1 MLNRIL
7 VVEDSRA
14 FRNYLESQ
22 LTSIGFD
29 VVLAA
34 SCADAK
40 NILDQDTSF
49 MCAVLDYC
57 LPDGEDGEIIDLV
70 LSYQLRVIILTA
82 QFNDVVRERVI
93 AKGVLDYI
101 TKDSTASVSYLRPLL
116 KRLLANHS
124 HKALVVDDSAM
135 VRNHVTYLLEHQFI
149 ETIQAKDGELGLQ
162 ALKDNPDVTLVIT
175 DHDMPNKDGI
185 TLTREIRHDFDRN
198 HVAILGLSANSDRT
212 LTARFLKAGANDF
225 LYKPFNQEEFYC
237 RVQHILDMK
246 DVTDELY
253 RMANQD
259 ALTGLWNRRYLF
271 DECSRIKSDKRN
283 VAMVDI
289 DFFKKV
295 NDNYGH
301 ECGDLV
307 LAKIAKLL
315 HKSFKDDM
323 AIRFGGEEFC
333 VVSSSSY
340 VDFITRLENTRKQI
354 EQHQMSFDG
363 QEIRVTVSIGVTT
376 GASDIDLNIHLR
388 EADELLYKA
397 KDDGRNRL
405 IAKTSG

>member
-34 SCADAK
+34 SCSDAK
-40 NILDQDTSF
+40 IILDNDTNF

-70 LSYQLRVIILTA
+70 LSYKLRVIILTA
-82 QFNDVVRERVI
+82 MFSDAVRERVI

-162 ALKDNPDVTLVIT
+162 ALKDNPDITLVIT

-259 ALTGLWNRRYLF
+259 SLTGLWNRRYLF
-271 DECSRIKSDKRN
+271 EECSRIRDGNRN
-283 VAMVDI
+283 VAMIDI

-307 LAKIAKLL
+307 LAKVAKLL
-315 HKSFKDDM
+315 QKNFKDDM

-333 VVSSSSY
+333 VVSRSSY
-340 VDFITRLENTRKQI
+340 IDFITRLENTRKDI
-354 EQHQMSFDG
+354 EQYEMSFDG
-363 QEIRVTVSIGVTT
+363 QDIRVTVSIGVTS
-376 GASDIDLNIHLR
+376 GASEVDLNEHLR

-405 IAKTSG
+405 IAKTS